1 VDRLIDSFIDY
12 LRYERNYSVYT
23 VSSYAKD
30 LEQFEAFARSSQEG
44 LFDPALIDACLVR
57 EWIVWLLDNKIA
69 PASVNRK
76 LSSLKSFF
84 KFLVR
89 KEIVATNPLRLLNG
103 PKTKKPLP
111 CFVRESE
118 MEGLLDGDGFEADF
132 EGVRDRLILEM
143 LYDTGIRR
151 SELAG
156 IRDGDID
163 FEGSLLK
170 VTGKRNK
177 QRLIPFAERL
187 KTMMLEYVDIRNH
200 ETGAAHA
207 CFFVRKNGEP
217 LSTGMIYIIV
227 KKNLSEISTLSKR
240 SPHVLRHSF
249 ATSML
254 NNGAELNAVKELLG
268 HSSLASTGVYT
279 HTTFEELKKVYHA
292 HPRAKKEGGIYGH

>member
-1 VDRLIDSFIDY
+1 MLIDSFLDY
-12 LRYERNYSVYT
+12 LRYERNYSNYT
-23 VSSYAKD
+23 IEAYSKD
-30 LEQFEAFARSSQEG
+30 LRQFEEYVKLNKESVFVPG
-44 LFDPALIDACLVR
+44 DVDADLVR
-57 EWIVWLLDNKIA
+57 SWIVSLMDEKIS
-69 PASVNRK
+69 PVSVNRK

-84 KFLVR
+84 KFLMKQGSISV
-89 KEIVATNPLRLLNG
+89 NPLRLITG

-111 CFVRESE
+111 YFVRDKE
-118 MEGLLDGDGFEADF
+118 MELLLDGDGFDEDF

-151 SELAG
+151 SELIG
-156 IRDGDID
+156 IQDSDVD
-163 FEGSLLK
+163 FGAMQIR

-187 KTMMLEYVDIRNH
+187 KNLMLAYTEVRNREVDA
-200 ETGAAHA
+200 G
-207 CFFVRKNGEP
+207 CGWFFVRKNGEQ
-217 LSTGMIYIIV
+217 LSTGILYTIV
-227 KKNLSEISTLSKR
+227 KKRLSDIPTLAKC

-268 HSSLASTGVYT
+268 HSSLASTSVYT

-292 HPRAKKEGGIYGH
+292 HPRAQKEGGLL